1 MGFSSMLV
9 CLKGYKISFKHML
22 RYTLFTEQHNCCNP
36 IASDV
41 QKLLEKMVFGF
52 FKKSGPSPEEE
63 KKFQG
68 AFFRR
73 LINEDREKNN
83 EEKIVDHCVLAG
95 NFVFNDVMNAAAVS
109 KHRKDLENDW
119 NRFELAILF
128 MFLTRYGKTAAEL
141 LGLDEM
147 QVAQV
152 CLETPSELL
161 LGFCGACPN
170 LSLDTLFADFKM
182 IDSAAQKKYGNEKLE
197 NGYKHAFMLRM
208 SDLNDDG
215 KTSDGRE

>member
-1 MGFSSMLV
+1 
-9 CLKGYKISFKHML
+9 ML

-41 QKLLEKMVFGF
+41 QRLLEKMVFGF

-95 NFVFNDVMNAAAVS
+95 NFVFNDVMNAAAVW

-119 NRFELAILF
+119 SRFELAILF
-128 MFLTRYGKTAAEL
+128 IFLRVTAKQRQNYLASTKCRL
-141 LGLDEM
+141 PKFASKHR
-147 QVAQV
+147 QNFYWVSAV
-152 CLETPSELL
+152 HAPTS
-161 LGFCGACPN
+161 AWTH
-170 LSLDTLFADFKM
+170 SLQ
-182 IDSAAQKKYGNEKLE
+182 I
-197 NGYKHAFMLRM
+197 LR
-208 SDLNDDG
+208 
-215 KTSDGRE
+215 